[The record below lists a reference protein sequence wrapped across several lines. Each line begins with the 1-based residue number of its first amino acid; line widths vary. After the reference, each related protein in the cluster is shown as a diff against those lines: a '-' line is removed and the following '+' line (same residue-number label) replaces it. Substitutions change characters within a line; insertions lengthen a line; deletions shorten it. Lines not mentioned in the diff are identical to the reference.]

1 MSVILKNKIKNG
13 IPYLLNEEDMTYYPT
28 VKQDKQTGLT
38 YTLDSETFL
47 YLPNLTVQSDE
58 RIIGRWGQKRKKFL
72 KEHREWIYLRMMD
85 EGTLA
90 DHLTA
95 IDKEA
100 EEMIEMLTQEW
111 MVKEGVTEQL
121 KATNQMEWVRRLN
134 SIQNRVEEVV
144 LNNLIYK

>member
-1 MSVILKNKIKNG
+1 MSILLKNREIDGVK
-13 IPYLLNEEDMTYYPT
+13 YLLNEENMTYYPT
-28 VKQDKQTGLT
+28 MKQDKQTGLT
-38 YTLDSETFL
+38 YTLDPKTFA

-58 RIIGRWGQKRKKFL
+58 VIIGRWGQKRKKFL

-85 EGTLA
+85 EQSLI

-100 EEMIEMLTQEW
+100 EEMIETLTQEW
-111 MVKEGVTEQL
+111 MKKEGVTEQL
-121 KATNQMEWVRRLN
+121 KAVNQMEWVRRLN
-134 SIQNRVEEVV
+134 SIESRVEEVV

>member
-1 MSVILKNKIKNG
+1 M
-13 IPYLLNEEDMTYYPT
+13 
-28 VKQDKQTGLT
+28 T
-38 YTLDSETFL
+38 YTLDPKTFA

-85 EGTLA
+85 EQSLI

-100 EEMIEMLTQEW
+100 EEMMELLTQEW
-111 MVKEGVTEQL
+111 MKKEGVTEQL
-121 KATNQMEWVRRLN
+121 KAVNQMEWVRRLN
-134 SIQNRVEEVV
+134 SIESRVEEVV